1 MYKCLFCGLDSPSE
15 KARFCSACG
24 PDGPAKDWIS
34 GDIDQPQKVTQ
45 YVSALS
51 EYYFDAQD
59 SNSVEKYSLRI
70 RQKLK
75 ISHDTHVSIISK
87 LAKQKQAVEHLKNFR
102 FEFNENVID
111 AYAGNDT
118 FLNFR
123 YTNLSEEDF
132 FKISLFWDD
141 PSTTDRIDI
150 NAETKSLV
158 KPLSSVTIGASAVFD
173 RIGIKEISD
182 LQITITDQLGERA
195 KFRAEPFSFKVGN
208 PDQKI
213 TQNISTHNQISIEG
227 RGVIDASGMGAEKN
241 STLPTANNQPKWVNL
256 NFSFL
261 SSTGQFSEENPVV
274 EAKSTALQPTQETF
288 ENSKQLKESSTE
300 FKNGDLLSV
309 LQAANSGNPTAQYEL
324 GVMYCTG
331 RGVALD
337 EEKAADWFRKA
348 AEQGDAVAQWSIGVG
363 YLNGQGVAKNH
374 DKAADWFRKSA
385 EQGNRMGQSYLADMY
400 FNGHGV
406 AKDDEIAA
414 RWYRMSAEQGFVAAQ
429 FAIAGMYED
438 GVGVAKNDEK
448 ASDWYR
454 KAAEQGDAD
463 AQYQIG
469 ANYLYGIGV
478 AKDDEKAVDWLKKS
492 AEQGNVYAQ
501 HEIGLCYSNGIGVA
515 KNDEKAADWTRK
527 AAEQGNA
534 EAQYQLGRLYQL
546 GEGVAKNAEKATD
559 WFQKSAEQGNAQ
571 AIEYLESVNLAAS
584 SSIEEI
590 SNDDED
596 DTTSDI
602 DNDAVVSD
610 SRIDYQDGS
619 YYEGEVKNGVA
630 HGIGT
635 YTFANEDYM
644 TGNFVNGSML
654 DDTAIYEFAN
664 GDTYEGSM
672 VGSVFS
678 GFGTRT
684 FGGDYVGH
692 SYTGNFENSKFN
704 GEGTYTFADG
714 STNVGQFKDGKFV
727 PESSGAQEYVSSNGQ
742 TGENNFNVND
752 SSTKDIILHF
762 ATKKLGS
769 LGQHFYI
776 NNGDKFTKKINNFSN
791 SFSEVHYKKFNLE
804 TDTPLLFYDGTILGS
819 GKDGI
824 AFTDKY
830 IFAKGCLG
838 RSVKHIDI
846 LYSQIQNVR
855 SDNNR
860 RPNEIYIESS
870 GHNELIELKLIY
882 IEIDDISLIVQM
894 LNEII
899 RRP

>member
-1 MYKCLFCGLDSPSE
+1 MFKCLFCGLENSNE
-15 KARFCSACG
+15 RARFCNACG
-24 PDGPAKDWIS
+24 SDGAAKDWTS
-34 GDIDQPQKVTQ
+34 ENIDHPEKVAQ

-51 EYYFDAQD
+51 EYYFDTHD
-59 SNSVEKYSLRI
+59 SSSVEKYSLRI
-70 RQKLK
+70 REKLK
-75 ISHDTHVSIISK
+75 ISHDTHVGIISK
-87 LAKQKQAVEHLKNFR
+87 LAKQKQDVEHLKNFR

-150 NAETKSLV
+150 SAETKSLV

-182 LQITITDQLGERA
+182 LQITITDQFGESA

-227 RGVIDASGMGAEKN
+227 RGVIDASGMGADKT
-241 STLPTANNQPKWVNL
+241 STLATANNQPKWVNL

-274 EAKSTALQPTQETF
+274 EAKSTALQPTQATF

-331 RGVALD
+331 QGVALD

-374 DKAADWFRKSA
+374 EKATDWFRKSA
-385 EQGNRMGQSYLADMY
+385 EQGSDVAQKYLGDMY
-400 FNGHGV
+400 KNGYGV

-414 RWYRMSAEQGFVAAQ
+414 RWYRMAAEQGNAVAQ
-429 FAIAGMYED
+429 FLIAVMYQD

-448 ASDWYR
+448 AADWYR
-454 KAAEQGDAD
+454 KGAEQGDADSQYQLGMLYFDGIGVAKNDEKGAHWYLQAAEQGDAD

-469 ANYLYGIGV
+469 
-478 AKDDEKAVDWLKKS
+478 
-492 AEQGNVYAQ
+492 
-501 HEIGLCYSNGIGVA
+501 LCYSGGLGFA

-534 EAQYQLGRLYQL
+534 KAQYQLGRLYHL

-559 WFQKSAEQGNAQ
+559 WFRKSAEQGNAQ
-571 AIEYLESVNLAAS
+571 AIEYLQSVNSAAS
-584 SSIEEI
+584 SSPEE
-590 SNDDED
+590 
-596 DTTSDI
+596 TSD
-602 DNDAVVSD
+602 DNDVD
-610 SRIDYQDGS
+610 ERIDFEDGS
-619 YYEGEVKNGVA
+619 YYIGSVEDGTPEGF
-630 HGIGT
+630 GT
-635 YTFANEDYM
+635 M
-644 TGNFVNGSML
+644 T
-654 DDTAIYEFAN
+654 FAN
-664 GDTYEGSM
+664 GDSMYGIFVNGTMNDDTGNYDFADGGTYEGSI
-672 VGSVFS
+672 VDSVFS
-678 GFGTRT
+678 GHGTRT

-692 SYTGNFENSKFN
+692 SYTGNFENDDFN
-704 GEGTYTFADG
+704 GEGTYTFSDG
-714 STNVGQFKDGKFV
+714 STNVGQFKDGVFIPPSPTQVDYDYKG
-727 PESSGAQEYVSSNGQ
+727 ESLKGIPHGVGKMTMSNGDVYRGNFVNGLRHGLGEYTFVDKTQQ
-742 TGENNFNVND
+742 TGHFENNEFVKEASFTD
-752 SSTKDIILHF
+752 SVKIGY
-762 ATKKLGS
+762 KLGG
-769 LGQHFYI
+769 L
-776 NNGDKFTKKINNFSN
+776 
-791 SFSEVHYKKFNLE
+791 
-804 TDTPLLFYDGTILGS
+804 
-819 GKDGI
+819 
-824 AFTDKY
+824 
-830 IFAKGCLG
+830 
-838 RSVKHIDI
+838 
-846 LYSQIQNVR
+846 
-855 SDNNR
+855 
-860 RPNEIYIESS
+860 
-870 GHNELIELKLIY
+870 
-882 IEIDDISLIVQM
+882 
-894 LNEII
+894 
-899 RRP
+899 